1 MSRVLI
7 TNRLYAAYRLSDFAI
22 KIGNNLE
29 NDGLSNPKC
38 AGDHLSISSAET
50 KTFLCK
56 PSMLGQYLV
65 IQSYYEDVLTLC
77 EVQVYAYP

>member
-7 TNRLYAAYRLSDFAI
+7 TNRLRAAQRLSDFAI
-22 KIGNNLE
+22 KIGNSLE

-38 AGDHLSISSAET
+38 AGDHLSVSSGET

-56 PSMLGQYLV
+56 PSIFGQYLV

-77 EVQVYAYP
+77 EVQVYVTP